1 MTRGPENTSNK
12 NLGELFAAM
21 VGGTT
26 NAGATA
32 EGAFD
37 VDRLGRKLMAAD
49 DPVAFLRGFVSRV
62 RASKFS
68 CALEARLTDRLDES
82 GLLGDDGITPAFRV
96 VRPKTSGLFYL
107 RIDDPEL
114 PYLAKLRVL
123 GAEAALNAC
132 LMCSALLDEPLS
144 AGMEEVVRT
153 EQRIARSVAQQAT
166 SAVVDL
172 DEEKACGEWR
182 DRRAI
187 AAGIECLRLPY
198 RLQARFRVNSTVGE
212 AAIEVDLTPPRIM
225 PRAVLVDGIGIVAAS
240 EAMRRAAATDY
251 NLRVLAM
258 IAAYVFANTC
268 DLRRIWVAGVVDTAT
283 SHACYCSAVL
293 EREDLEG
300 LDLAHL
306 EPVALMRFLCA
317 AIDESGGTL
326 SPVAQG
332 FSLDEERFCPRGR
345 HERVEL
351 TDRRLSPPAVAALGC
366 RDLSGISVDDGA
378 LAAEVGRKAASLLTD
393 STQANVRAIMA
404 LADETADPRIT
415 AAARKVVSGLIAGD
429 LDESDPEAVCEAFEN
444 ADDLAAVTRKAQESL
459 LKGDAAACAS
469 AVAGALAP
477 IEAQGR
483 FRDSAE
489 VCWRVFDGYADRV
502 LYNRLF
508 SPEGHE
514 VRLAP
519 RPYFDALQL
528 LSASDLLLGRPEAAC
543 ELARQAARLAP
554 LSTQASLNFSHCL
567 LELGRVEE
575 SVDECSRMLE
585 CASDPQSI
593 GFGYI
598 TMAQL
603 QWKLGN
609 MVASQ
614 ACYQMAMR
622 VLPAGIVEAARQIS
636 SLLGATPQEPLSDEH
651 ALQAL
656 ADRGIPFAP
665 TDEVVDVLREGAAA
679 AIDENLFIPGKELL
693 FLVVALTRDDID
705 HGILRSLED
714 EPDF

>member
-21 VGGTT
+21 VGGTA

-68 CALEARLTDRLDES
+68 CALEARLADRLDES

-96 VRPKTSGLFYL
+96 VRPKTNGLFYL

-198 RLQARFRVNSTVGE
+198 RLQARFRVNSAAGE
-212 AAIEVDLTPPRIM
+212 AAIEVDLVPPRIM

-317 AIDESGGTL
+317 AIDESGATL

-351 TDRRLSPPAVAALGC
+351 TDRRLSPPAGAALGC

-393 STQANVRAIMA
+393 STQTNVRAIMA
-404 LADETADPRIT
+404 LADETADPRIA

-469 AVAGALAP
+469 AVAEALAP

-636 SLLGATPQEPLSDEH
+636 SLLGATPQESLSDEH

>member
-1 MTRGPENTSNK
+1 MSQGPENTNNK
-12 NLGELFAAM
+12 NLGELFAAI
-21 VGGTT
+21 VGGAAD
-26 NAGATA
+26 AGATV
-32 EGAFD
+32 EDAFD
-37 VDRLGRKLMAAD
+37 IDRLGRKLMAAD
-49 DPVAFLRGFVSRV
+49 DPVAILKGFVSRV

-68 CALEARLTDRLDES
+68 CALETRLADRLDES
-82 GLLGDDGITPAFRV
+82 GLLGDDVITPAFRV

-144 AGMEEVVRT
+144 ASMEEVVRT

-172 DEEKACGEWR
+172 GEQKANGEWR

-198 RLQARFRVNSTVGE
+198 RLQARFRVNSAAGE
-212 AAIEVDLTPPRIM
+212 AAIEVDLAPPRIM
-225 PRAVLVDGIGIVAAS
+225 PRTVLVDGIGIVAAS

-258 IAAYVFANTC
+258 IAAYAFANSC

-293 EREDLEG
+293 EQEDLEG

-317 AIDESGGTL
+317 SIDESGGTL

-345 HERVEL
+345 HERPEL
-351 TDRRLSPPAVAALGC
+351 TDRKLSPPAGTALGC
-366 RDLSGISVDDGA
+366 REVSGISVDEGA
-378 LAAEVGRKAASLLTD
+378 LVAEVGRNAASLLTD
-393 STQANVRAIMA
+393 STQANVRAIMT
-404 LADETADPRIT
+404 LANETADPRVI
-415 AAARKVVSGLIAGD
+415 AAARKVVGGLIAGD
-429 LDESDPEAVCEAFEN
+429 LDESDPEAICEAFQS
-444 ADDLAAVTRKAQESL
+444 DDLADATRKAQEDL

-469 AVAGALAP
+469 AIAEALAP
-477 IEAQGR
+477 IEAEGR

-508 SPEGHE
+508 SPEGHK

-543 ELARQAARLAP
+543 DLARQAARLAP

-575 SVDECSRMLE
+575 SIAECSRMLE

-636 SLLGATPQEPLSDEH
+636 SLLGATPQESLSDEH

-656 ADRGIPFAP
+656 ADRGIPLAP
-665 TDEVVDVLREGAAA
+665 TDEVIEVLREGATA

>member
-1 MTRGPENTSNK
+1 
-12 NLGELFAAM
+12 
-21 VGGTT
+21 
-26 NAGATA
+26 
-32 EGAFD
+32 
-37 VDRLGRKLMAAD
+37 
-49 DPVAFLRGFVSRV
+49 
-62 RASKFS
+62 
-68 CALEARLTDRLDES
+68 
-82 GLLGDDGITPAFRV
+82 
-96 VRPKTSGLFYL
+96 
-107 RIDDPEL
+107 
-114 PYLAKLRVL
+114 
-123 GAEAALNAC
+123 
-132 LMCSALLDEPLS
+132 
-144 AGMEEVVRT
+144 
-153 EQRIARSVAQQAT
+153 
-166 SAVVDL
+166 
-172 DEEKACGEWR
+172 
-182 DRRAI
+182 
-187 AAGIECLRLPY
+187 
-198 RLQARFRVNSTVGE
+198 
-212 AAIEVDLTPPRIM
+212 M
-225 PRAVLVDGIGIVAAS
+225 PRSVLVDGIGIVAAS

-300 LDLAHL
+300 LELAHL

-351 TDRRLSPPAVAALGC
+351 SDRRLTPPAGAALGC
-366 RDLSGISVDDGA
+366 RDVSGISVDDGA

-404 LADETADPRIT
+404 LADETADLRIK

-469 AVAGALAP
+469 AVAEALAP

-483 FRDSAE
+483 FRDSVE

-508 SPEGHE
+508 SPEGRE

-528 LSASDLLLGRPEAAC
+528 LSASDLLLGRSEAAC

-609 MVASQ
+609 MVTSQ

-636 SLLGATPQEPLSDEH
+636 SLLGATPQESLSDEH
-651 ALQAL
+651 AMQAL

>member
-1 MTRGPENTSNK
+1 MSRGSEKTSNK
-12 NLGELFAAM
+12 NLGELFAAIA
-21 VGGTT
+21 GGAA
-26 NAGATA
+26 NAGTTA

-49 DPVAFLRGFVSRV
+49 EPLAFLKGLAARV

-68 CALEARLTDRLDES
+68 CALEARLADRLDES

-144 AGMEEVVRT
+144 ASMEEVVRT

-198 RLQARFRVNSTVGE
+198 RLQARFRVNSAAGE
-212 AAIEVDLTPPRIM
+212 AAIEVDLVPPRIM
-225 PRAVLVDGIGIVAAS
+225 PRSVLVDGIGIVAAS

-351 TDRRLSPPAVAALGC
+351 TDRRLSPPADAALGC

-378 LAAEVGRKAASLLTD
+378 LVAEVGRKAASLLTD

-404 LADETADPRIT
+404 LADETADPRIK

-469 AVAGALAP
+469 AVAEALAP

-614 ACYQMAMR
+614 ACYQMAMC

-636 SLLGATPQEPLSDEH
+636 CLLGATPQEPLSDEH

-665 TDEVVDVLREGAAA
+665 TDEVVDVLREGASA

>member
-1 MTRGPENTSNK
+1 MSQGPENTSSK
-12 NLGELFAAM
+12 NLRGLFAAM
-21 VGGTT
+21 AGGTANT
-26 NAGATA
+26 ETTA
-32 EGAFD
+32 ESSFD
-37 VDRLGRKLMAAD
+37 IDRLGRKLMASG
-49 DPVAFLRGFVSRV
+49 DPAALLKGFVSRV
-62 RASKFS
+62 RGNRFA
-68 CALEARLTDRLDES
+68 CALETRLADRLGES
-82 GLLGDDGITPAFRV
+82 ELLADDGITPAFRV

-107 RIDDPEL
+107 RIDDSEL

-123 GAEAALNAC
+123 AAEAALNSC
-132 LMCSALLDEPLS
+132 LMCAALLGDPLTATS
-144 AGMEEVVRT
+144 EEVVRT
-153 EQRIARSVAQQAT
+153 EQRIARSIAQQAT

-172 DEEKACGEWR
+172 DDEKASGEWR
-182 DRRAI
+182 VRRAI

-198 RLQARFRVNSTVGE
+198 RLQARFRVNAAAGE
-212 AAIEVDLTPPRIM
+212 AAIEVDLIPPRIM
-225 PRAVLVDGIGIVAAS
+225 PRTVFVDGIGIVSAS
-240 EAMRRAAATDY
+240 DSMRRAAATDY
-251 NLRVLAM
+251 NLRVLTM
-258 IAAYVFANTC
+258 IAAYAFANSC

-293 EREDLEG
+293 EQEDLEG

-317 AIDESGGTL
+317 SIDESGGTL

-345 HERVEL
+345 HERPEL
-351 TDRRLSPPAVAALGC
+351 TDRKLSPPAGAALGC
-366 RDLSGISVDDGA
+366 REVCGISVDEGA
-378 LAAEVGRKAASLLTD
+378 LVAEVGRKAASLLTD
-393 STQANVRAIMA
+393 STQANVRAIME
-404 LADETADPRIT
+404 LANETMDPRVI
-415 AAARKVVSGLIAGD
+415 AAARKVASGLISGE
-429 LDESDPEAVCEAFEN
+429 LDESDPEAICEAFQN
-444 ADDLAAVTRKAQESL
+444 ADELADAAHRAQEEL

-469 AVAGALAP
+469 IVADVLAP

-483 FRDSAE
+483 YRDSAE
-489 VCWRVFDGYADRV
+489 ACWRTFDGYADRV

-508 SPEGHE
+508 SPEGVA

-519 RPYFDALQL
+519 RAYFDALQL
-528 LSASDLLLGRPEAAC
+528 LSAADLLLGRPEAAC
-543 ELARQAARLAP
+543 DLARQTARLAP
-554 LSTQASLNFSHCL
+554 LSTQASLNYSHCL
-567 LELGRVEE
+567 LELGRIDE
-575 SVDECSRMLE
+575 SVAECSRMLE

-636 SLLGATPQEPLSDEH
+636 SLLGATPQESLSDER

-656 ADRGIPFAP
+656 VDRGIPVAP
-665 TDEVVDVLREGAAA
+665 TDEVVDALREAAAA